1 MLGGLKR
8 LLPAAVVVGIAL
20 AAPGG
25 AFACGGGP
33 SAVHVYSECVTNA
46 GGDNPTTGGQQSGQ
60 NSTPVTVSPQTAKGI
75 SKAGPDS
82 RVLAAIV
89 RNPGYGEPNLKSEG
103 AGSQPSALGSA
114 FDLGSGPTAL
124 LLALAATALLL
135 LGGSGLRFW
144 RRRNQA

>member
-1 MLGGLKR
+1 VLGSLRR

-33 SAVHVYSECVTNA
+33 SAVHVYTECVTNA
-46 GGDNPTTGGQQSGQ
+46 GGDKPTTGGLQPGQ
-60 NSTPVTVSPQTAKGI
+60 NSTPVTVSPQTANGI

-89 RNPGYGEPNLKSEG
+89 KNPGYGEPNLKSGG

-114 FDLGSGPTAL
+114 FDLGSGPTVL
-124 LLALAATALLL
+124 LLALASTALLL